1 MAFGIKEDDPVK
13 EWGSTNAENKANY
26 GGASAWNLKK
36 PAMQQDDETEKLVG
50 WLGPA
55 TGLGPTCTVWG
66 QSCMGGGN
74 SSLILVKIS

>member
-50 WLGPA
+50 WLGPGA
-55 TGLGPTCTVWG
+55 GHRQGPTCTVWG
-66 QSCMGGGN
+66 QSCMGGEQFIDFGW
-74 SSLILVKIS
+74 

>member
-50 WLGPA
+50 WLGPGA
-55 TGLGPTCTVWG
+55 GHRLGPTSTVWG
-66 QSCMGGGN
+66 QSCMGGGGET
-74 SSLILVKIS
+74 VH